1 MILIEDPTAEK
12 PLIDDAT
19 AWQHLDAI
27 DGAEGPERDR
37 MARELA
43 AYADAEERQK
53 AEATEAHF
61 DRVFTDPAYFDE
73 LSRDPV
79 AVEAAKYSPFP
90 KASNTI
96 AANRAFLA
104 AQRGVEPEALGDTY
118 EAWRDGYAQH
128 FFNKPAVS
136 DEEFFGL
143 VGEQFKTKKAQKAA
157 DTALQGDAVVNAF
170 EDLMRGTVAPT
181 AQRVREFRERNP
193 DAFAGVSEADM
204 LKGYGAIYDN
214 VRARLEPYQV
224 QAKQAMDILSSATGA
239 ETGGKPQAGNE
250 QVTALADSF
259 ATMTR
264 GQRDMVYEAVALA
277 AKSMG
282 RDQKGGFQMLAESF
296 GRGISDMTGKT
307 TLAAQEMALRAQKKN
322 FSNSKNRVLVDAEG
336 KPYWSRDGVIDGM
349 SGRGPDMERWHEATP
364 EEREALISGIDAMLK
379 RAEIVRELRS
389 IAEGAVDPIR
399 PNKGGFINA
408 VGGGAIAAARSL
420 PYTATAAIPFA
431 GPALVGAAI
440 YGSEYDRMRLEYPNM
455 DPDAV
460 AGFAGVSAALQAP
473 IEWVQS
479 KALFGRLPATGAI
492 LKRMGDVRLPLV
504 ARVGVAVGGNLVEQN
519 AQEWAQDAV
528 PVILD
533 SIGAAVREDMPEFD
547 PEKAF
552 RGYAGSRVDTFFA
565 VLPLAL
571 IGGGAATFHEFKRG
585 EAFTAD
591 VHTLQKAGFSPK
603 VASDIAAEPDPEV
616 RDSMVAKEWPART
629 DANIK
634 KGIAMHVAET
644 EQARADQSDPAAPT
658 LETAIVAGEADID
671 GNPMREYVIRDA
683 GGVEIYRTRDMEA
696 AVVALGDVKKTGDLE
711 DLAQVRAMIAF
722 YENDNAEAGR
732 DPAAQTFEVT
742 GKAQSLADSAG
753 AEGFAK
759 LMERMRI
766 EGLPAGTDPATVS
779 VLGENIGQLKDGLFR
794 DLIKLHKGAT
804 AMTVVHERL
813 DGETKRAI
821 AEGRRSRDWFVQEV
835 TKAEEGI
842 NEVLLVKDSDGRVS
856 DQSLVE
862 AVTKLG
868 EAYFAGRLQDERLPG
883 GLRGFFRE
891 MVQYFKELFQ
901 RAGRLRKAMAEGKV
915 SEDFAEYLADSVG
928 LPMENRIE
936 QSQRQAEADMLAEA
950 EEILKGAAQG
960 AELLDA
966 VRSGGGLPSKKH
978 KGRNSWRG
986 ELDRLEDAAKSVGK
1000 GAYGKVGK
1008 VKSVNKG
1015 KDSLFRDDAPD
1026 PDVLIQSLRE
1036 QGFDFQTPDD
1046 LFTAMEER
1054 FTTGRD
1060 MYGYVNDEAAN
1071 FDRTFS
1077 IQKDQGMSDSDDYR
1091 MGHRPRDD
1099 GPRLNDLLENDVAPR
1114 DIYDHPGWYV
1124 GDEKAKESRESIAVI
1139 RAARGKPDVLVT
1151 VYRSAPAGTKIK
1163 SGDWVSLSK
1172 TYAKQH
1178 GYGEDSSQDMPVISQ
1193 KVPASHV
1200 KWAGDDLNEFGY
1212 YPPDSE
1218 ASNKTHSVM
1227 GNAKAYAM
1235 QSALSKLRDNPAE
1248 RLEIYERARQRLDAT
1263 MARNAEAI
1271 EKMKAGGKSK
1281 VELDR
1286 ARLVNMLGEFEAV
1299 LSVLPPAV
1307 RGRIGGFKK
1316 LAEFKMESARLK
1328 YFATRMQAIADAL
1341 EVELRDEYGERI
1353 KTMLE
1358 KAKPKAGE
1366 SGLKRS
1372 TLGPDAQDVVN
1383 LALRASYLDEDG
1395 TGKRLAEIE
1404 ALISNATEPEVISRL
1419 SEEWTITNSFGDLA
1433 NRPAASLAEAFTW
1446 LRAIIRAGRSDWR
1459 IREQAR
1465 MVEQREMR
1473 ADVVAGLGEATRAGL
1488 QNKDPGAVARA
1499 VELLNQYGL
1508 SHLSFEQFMHAILP
1522 ESAYHLLEDW
1532 AARVRRAD
1540 NASRDMEIA
1549 ASEGLMDAMREAA
1562 DAAGVRVSSMVADL
1576 KRVEKAAVTAMTG
1589 RKVAEERISIE
1600 LAQKIVRG
1608 EADASRLTPADVDA
1622 LRQELAALPA
1632 DTRKEF
1638 ISIQR
1643 VIFGGR
1649 SEKLNMSRAQAIQL
1663 LLSWRQPD
1671 VQSKMRREGWTEES
1685 IAQMEAM
1692 TADPASQAAIRYLSN
1707 FYARSRDVVN
1717 PVYSRMFGMNMPQVK
1732 NYAPTRYRNANDAQ
1746 DIGPDG
1752 SPGVSGGVTP
1762 GFAKSRVQHSAPMR
1776 IVDAFTVYS
1785 QHVAQQAH
1793 WSQFAELYREVAG
1806 VLKAAEV
1813 RDALEQTHGLP
1824 ARQALEGW
1832 LEQLAERGGKKSN
1845 EIGWLNNVMSSLIA
1859 GKAVSSLGFNL
1870 RTVAMQVD
1878 SAFRFAFAMD
1888 PKNVFQALSD
1898 IPALMQSLPA
1908 VWHSDTIQRRLHGG
1922 ATPEARFLLDRE
1934 RERPGF
1940 FSHMASASMLPMQYF
1955 DAAATTLSSAI
1966 VFRDAYQQATE
1977 GGANEVQAT
1986 AIAADAMDAAVYR
1999 FSQPSSFG
2007 AKSLMENQGNI
2018 LFKSIMLFM
2027 SDPRLKTGILMN
2039 AVRNFNENPAQSI
2052 RQIAAVEALAVVSHV
2067 VASLYRDAFS
2077 DDEDKDIWGWEGFAR
2092 ALALAPLQG
2101 FFFAGAVADSMVS
2114 KILGMGWF
2122 APSRD
2127 PMLELAGR
2135 ADRAGRNID
2144 DLWSPE
2150 SSEDF
2155 FRELNNIARMLSVSP
2170 AMAAPAA
2177 ALNVIKPVAGAA
2189 ANITQPE

>member
-27 DGAEGPERDR
+27 DGAEGLERDR

-492 LKRMGDVRLPLV
+492 LKRMGDVRLPLA

-742 GKAQSLADSAG
+742 GKEQNLADSAG

-835 TKAEEGI
+835 SKAEEGI

-1008 VKSVNKG
+1008 VTSVNRG

-1071 FDRTFS
+1071 FDRSF
-1077 IQKDQGMSDSDDYR
+1077 
-1091 MGHRPRDD
+1091 
-1099 GPRLNDLLENDVAPR
+1099 
-1114 DIYDHPGWYV
+1114 
-1124 GDEKAKESRESIAVI
+1124 
-1139 RAARGKPDVLVT
+1139 
-1151 VYRSAPAGTKIK
+1151 
-1163 SGDWVSLSK
+1163 
-1172 TYAKQH
+1172 
-1178 GYGEDSSQDMPVISQ
+1178 
-1193 KVPASHV
+1193 
-1200 KWAGDDLNEFGY
+1200 
-1212 YPPDSE
+1212 
-1218 ASNKTHSVM
+1218 SVM

-1845 EIGWLNNVMSSLIA
+1845 EIGWLNNVMSSVIA
-1859 GKAVSSLGFNL
+1859 GRAVSSLGFNL
-1870 RTVAMQVD
+1870 RTLAMQID

-2007 AKSLMENQGNI
+2007 AKSLVENQGNS
-2018 LFKSIMLFM
+2018 LLKMFTLFM
-2027 SDPRLKTGILMN
+2027 SDPRLKTAILFD
-2039 AVRNFNENPAQSI
+2039 AVRNFKENPAQSI
-2052 RQIAAVEALAVVSHV
+2052 QRIAAVEMLAVVSHV

-2101 FFFAGAVADSMVS
+2101 FFFAGAVSDSIIS
-2114 KILGMGWF
+2114 RALGMGWF
-2122 APSRD
+2122 PPSRD
-2127 PMLELAGR
+2127 PMLDLAGR
-2135 ADRAGRNID
+2135 AASATRNID